1 MRLCDNPSCY
11 CNMHCVPQGSV
22 AIVANNLKHSLTTKC
37 MPMTLRCR
45 LLRYRPIT
53 TIEQL
58 KVVHTGVIN

>member
-1 MRLCDNPSCY
+1 MIIPLVIAICIG
-11 CNMHCVPQGSV
+11 VPQGSV

-45 LLRYRPIT
+45 LLRPIT